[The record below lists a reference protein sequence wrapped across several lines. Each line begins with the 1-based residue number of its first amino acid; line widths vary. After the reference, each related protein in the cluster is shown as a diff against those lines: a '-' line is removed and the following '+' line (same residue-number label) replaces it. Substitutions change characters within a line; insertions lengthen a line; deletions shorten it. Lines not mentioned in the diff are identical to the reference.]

1 MNGAGELLTMLGSE
15 LGVPLQ
21 PDRRVMEA
29 LTIVMSVRPIW
40 EQAQHYVMSNALR
53 NISMGYAPRAPVD
66 MQIER
71 LLVDI
76 IAGRNAS

>member
-15 LGVPLQ
+15 LGVSLQ

-29 LTIVMSVRPIW
+29 LAIVMAARPIW
-40 EQAQHYVMSNALR
+40 GQAQHYVISNALR
-53 NISMGYAPRAPVD
+53 NISMGYTPRAPVD

-71 LLVDI
+71 VLVDI
-76 IAGRNAS
+76 IAGGSAS